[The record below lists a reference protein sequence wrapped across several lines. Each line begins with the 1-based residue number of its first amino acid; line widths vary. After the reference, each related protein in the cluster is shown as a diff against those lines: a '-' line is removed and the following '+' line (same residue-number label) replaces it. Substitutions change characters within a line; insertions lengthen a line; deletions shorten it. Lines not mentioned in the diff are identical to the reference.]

1 MTGHPAAEACSNN
14 LEATMKQA
22 LLSVI
27 AANYNNERYIRECLE
42 SILTQDYQD
51 LEIFVHDD
59 CSLDASPGIMREYE
73 KKYPGKIKTMFN
85 PVNQGVA
92 LTRHKAILE
101 ANGEYITTLDSD
113 DYYSD
118 PQKLQKEMALV
129 LHHKEKT
136 GREVIAFSNIVMVK
150 DDKTPIKTWGNQENI
165 KEGLILDPIMSRS
178 CMIPRDF
185 VMRKEVY
192 FQAGGYDARIPIY
205 EDWDLKIRL
214 AAEYEFYY
222 TGINGTAYRRH
233 GTGLSASPIPEHI
246 QWLEFIFKKN
256 IHLAPETKKNE
267 ICARFNEFIE
277 KMEKGILKNK

>member
-1 MTGHPAAEACSNN
+1 
-14 LEATMKQA
+14 MKQA

-42 SILTQDYQD
+42 SILNQVYQD
-51 LEIFVHDD
+51 LEIIVHDD
-59 CSLDASPGIMREYE
+59 CSSDSSPGIMREYE
-73 KKYPGKIKTMFN
+73 KKYPGKIKTLFS

-92 LTRHKAILE
+92 KTRHEAIL
-101 ANGEYITTLDSD
+101 AAKGEFITTLDSD

-118 PQKLQKEMALV
+118 PQKLQKEMDLI
-129 LHHKEKT
+129 LLHKEKS
-136 GREVIAFSNIVMVK
+136 GRDVIAFSNILLIK
-150 DDKTPIKTWGNQENI
+150 GDKTPIQTWGNSENL
-165 KEGLILDPIMSRS
+165 KEGFILDHIMARS

-185 VMRKEVY
+185 VMRKEAY
-192 FQAGGYDARIPIY
+192 FLAGGYDTGIPIY

-214 AAEYEFYY
+214 AAAYEFYY

-256 IHLAPETKKNE
+256 LHLAPENKINE
-267 ICARFNEFIE
+267 ICAGFNEFIE
-277 KMEKGILKNK
+277 KMEKKF